1 MHSAKGASQ
10 KFPKNIQTKNRR
22 VIPPSTTNKD
32 LTTNLNKF
40 KYTTIKQLIW
50 FYNIQSSFIQTFSRS
65 NFFATTSLRFL
76 IPNTSVS

>member
-1 MHSAKGASQ
+1 MHIAKCAPQ

-22 VIPPSTTNKD
+22 AIPNATNKD

-40 KYTTIKQLIW
+40 KYTTIKQLTR
-50 FYNIQSSFIQTFSRS
+50 FYNIQSSFIQTSSRS

>member
-1 MHSAKGASQ
+1 MHIAKCASQ

-22 VIPPSTTNKD
+22 AMQSTINKD

-40 KYTTIKQLIW
+40 KYTTVKQLTR

>member
-1 MHSAKGASQ
+1 MHIAKCASQ

-22 VIPPSTTNKD
+22 AMQSTINKD

-40 KYTTIKQLIW
+40 KYTTIKQLIR
-50 FYNIQSSFIQTFSRS
+50 FYNIQSSFIQTFSRL

>member
-22 VIPPSTTNKD
+22 VIPSTTNKD

-40 KYTTIKQLIW
+40 KYTTMK
-50 FYNIQSSFIQTFSRS
+50 
-65 NFFATTSLRFL
+65 
-76 IPNTSVS
+76 

>member
-1 MHSAKGASQ
+1 MHIAKCASQ

-22 VIPPSTTNKD
+22 AIPSTTNKD

-40 KYTTIKQLIW
+40 KYTTVKQLTR

-65 NFFATTSLRFL
+65 NFVATTSLRFL